1 MEILYDVTQETFVNP
16 TEEPFKSYVK
26 NTQTSVT
33 ETPNFFQKKEG
44 YNNYAIVDMPG
55 HADTSL
61 IREMVNFHYIK
72 TMASNLKRVTFLIVI
87 NLDFIGGKF
96 YLPDSELKMLKS
108 FMESF
113 PNCKENFK
121 IIINRLQ
128 FNKRN

>member
-1 MEILYDVTQETFVNP
+1 
-16 TEEPFKSYVK
+16 
-26 NTQTSVT
+26 
-33 ETPNFFQKKEG
+33 
-44 YNNYAIVDMPG
+44 MPG

-61 IREMVNFHYIK
+61 LREMVNFHYIK

-87 NLDFIGGKF
+87 NLDFIGGNF

-113 PNCKENFK
+113 PNCKNNFK

-128 FNKRN
+128 FNKRNEG